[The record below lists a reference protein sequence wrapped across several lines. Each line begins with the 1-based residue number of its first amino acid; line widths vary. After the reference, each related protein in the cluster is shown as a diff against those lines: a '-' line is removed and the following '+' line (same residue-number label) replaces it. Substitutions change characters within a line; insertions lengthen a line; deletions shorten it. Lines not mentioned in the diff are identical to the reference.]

1 MSNGLKSLLSA
12 SMKKGMQ
19 DAVYIELYQS
29 NLWKS
34 LANQLQRL
42 GYFGSQKYFL
52 AESAEELTHY
62 QMHVDFMNDMGDCAD
77 LPKIDAVTDKVNDI
91 GDALEVGY
99 NIELDVYKQY
109 KDFYKK
115 AEDEDVAVA
124 QYILQFIEIQ
134 RKAVGHY
141 GDLLAKYKV
150 AESTK
155 ELLEFDEHISDV

>member
-1 MSNGLKSLLSA
+1 MSVKSLLSP
-12 SMKKGMQ
+12 SMRKGLQ
-19 DAVYIELYQS
+19 DAVYTELYQS

-62 QMHVDFMNDMGDCAD
+62 QMHVEFMNDMGDCAE
-77 LPKIDAVTDKVNDI
+77 LPKIDAVTDKVTDI
-91 GDALEVGY
+91 GDALEIGY
-99 NIELDVYKQY
+99 NTELDVYNQY
-109 KDFYKK
+109 KDFYEK
-115 AEDEDVAVA
+115 AEDEDVSVA

-141 GDLLAKYKV
+141 GDLLAKYKI

-155 ELLEFDEHISDV
+155 ELLEFDEHINDL

>member
-1 MSNGLKSLLSA
+1 MSVKSLLSP

-19 DAVYIELYQS
+19 EAVYIELYQS

-62 QMHVDFMNDMGDCAD
+62 QMHVEFMNDMGDCAD
-77 LPKIDAVTDKVNDI
+77 LPKIDAVTDKVTDI

-99 NIELDVYKQY
+99 NIEMDVYKQY

-115 AEDEDVAVA
+115 AEDEDVSVA
-124 QYILQFIEIQ
+124 QYLLQFVEIQ

-141 GDLLAKYKV
+141 GDLLAKYKI
-150 AESTK
+150 AEATK
-155 ELLEFDEHISDV
+155 EILEFDEHIADV

>member
-1 MSNGLKSLLSA
+1 MSNLKSLLSP

-42 GYFGSQKYFL
+42 GLFGSQKYFL

-62 QMHVDFMNDMGDCAD
+62 QMHVEFMNDMGDCAE
-77 LPKIDAVTDKVNDI
+77 LPKIDAIKDKVTDI
-91 GDALEVGY
+91 GDALEIGY
-99 NIELDVYKQY
+99 NTELDVYNQY
-109 KDFYKK
+109 KDFYQQ
-115 AEDEDVAVA
+115 AEDEDVFVA

-141 GDLLAKYKV
+141 GDLLAKYRI
-150 AESTK
+150 AEQTK
-155 ELLEFDEHISDV
+155 EILEFDQHISEL

>member
-1 MSNGLKSLLSA
+1 MSNLKSLLSP
-12 SMKKGMQ
+12 SMRKGLQ
-19 DAVYIELYQS
+19 DAVYTELYQS

-62 QMHVDFMNDMGDCAD
+62 QMHVEFMNDMGDCTD
-77 LPKIDAVTDKVNDI
+77 LPKIDAITDNVTDI
-91 GDALEVGY
+91 GDALEIGY
-99 NIELDVYKQY
+99 NTELDVYNQY
-109 KDFYKK
+109 KDFYEK
-115 AEDEDVAVA
+115 AEDEDVSVA
-124 QYILQFIEIQ
+124 QYLLQFIEIQ
-134 RKAVGHY
+134 RKAVGQY

-155 ELLEFDEHISDV
+155 ELLEFDQHINDL

>member
-1 MSNGLKSLLSA
+1 MSVKSLLSP

-34 LANQLQRL
+34 LANQMQRL
-42 GYFGSQKYFL
+42 GYFGTQKYFL

-62 QMHVDFMNDMGDCAD
+62 QMHVEFMNDMGDCAD
-77 LPKIDAVTDKVNDI
+77 LPKIDAVTDKANNI
-91 GDALEVGY
+91 GDALQIGY
-99 NIELDVYKQY
+99 DIELDVYNQY

-115 AEDEDVAVA
+115 AENDDVSVA
-124 QYILQFIEIQ
+124 QYLLQFIEIQ
-134 RKAVGHY
+134 RLAVGHY

-150 AESTK
+150 AEATK
-155 ELLEFDEHISDV
+155 ELLEFDEHIGDI

>member
-1 MSNGLKSLLSA
+1 MSNGLKSLLSP
-12 SMKKGMQ
+12 SMRKGMQ

-62 QMHVDFMNDMGDCAD
+62 QMHVEFMNDMGDCAD

-124 QYILQFIEIQ
+124 QYLLQFVEIQ

-150 AESTK
+150 AETTK
-155 ELLEFDEHISDV
+155 ELLEFDQHISDV